1 MLLKAFIKTKQI
13 KKKKKTQTKEKKR
26 KTQGEPKHNLKRT
39 LGVKEVKC
47 E

>member
-13 KKKKKTQTKEKKR
+13 KKKPTQTKEKKR

-39 LGVKEVKC
+39 LGVKEVKY